1 MTDTKKLKEQIQ
13 QDIQKVLR
21 KIELD
26 SNYYEDLSNDL
37 DRDSDELAV
46 LENQINFEEKFLEML
61 RGYISILEK

>member
-1 MTDTKKLKEQIQ
+1 MKELKEQIQ
-13 QDIQKVLR
+13 KDIQKVLR

>member
-1 MTDTKKLKEQIQ
+1 MKELKEQIQ
-13 QDIQKVLR
+13 RDIQTVLR

>member
-1 MTDTKKLKEQIQ
+1 MKELKEQIQ
-13 QDIQKVLR
+13 KDIQTVLR

-26 SNYYEDLSNDL
+26 SNHYEDLSNDL

>member
-1 MTDTKKLKEQIQ
+1 MKELKDQIQ
-13 QDIQKVLR
+13 KDIQIVLR

-46 LENQINFEEKFLEML
+46 LENQINFEEKFLEC
-61 RGYISILEK
+61 

>member
-1 MTDTKKLKEQIQ
+1 MKELKEQIQ
-13 QDIQKVLR
+13 KDIQTVLR

>member
-1 MTDTKKLKEQIQ
+1 MKELKEQIQ
-13 QDIQKVLR
+13 RDIQTVLR

-61 RGYISILEK
+61 RGYVSILEK

>member
-1 MTDTKKLKEQIQ
+1 MKELKEQIQ
-13 QDIQKVLR
+13 RDIQTVLR

-46 LENQINFEEKFLEML
+46 LENQINFEEKFLKML